1 MNQVRRLIGLK
12 ARIHR
17 VGIGDIEPHFSDTV
31 RPRPE
36 QLIQA
41 VPTGPKITND
51 HLDTIGTQLMHDPGA
66 DASEPS
72 GDKEAIHRFLS
83 FS

>member
-1 MNQVRRLIGLK
+1 
-12 ARIHR
+12 
-17 VGIGDIEPHFSDTV
+17 
-31 RPRPE
+31 
-36 QLIQA
+36 